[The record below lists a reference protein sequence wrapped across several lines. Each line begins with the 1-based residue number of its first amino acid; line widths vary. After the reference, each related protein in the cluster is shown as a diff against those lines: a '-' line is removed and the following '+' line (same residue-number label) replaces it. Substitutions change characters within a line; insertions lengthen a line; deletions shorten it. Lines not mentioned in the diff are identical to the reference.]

1 MKNKLDPSSRINR
14 RHILLD
20 AGNRKDVEKI
30 LIDYL
35 GILGVAKTN
44 IIFLEQEGK
53 LILSINRKELNNIRA
68 AIEISNKNIKIL
80 KVSGTLKGLN

>member
-1 MKNKLDPSSRINR
+1 MKNKLEPSLRINR
-14 RHILLD
+14 RHLLL
-20 AGNRKDVEKI
+20 NINNKKDVEKI

-35 GILGVAKTN
+35 GILGVAKAN